1 MKTYD
6 IFKLSLSHVR
16 KSKMRSWLTI
26 VGIVIGV
33 ASIVAIISIGE
44 GMQASVQKSLG
55 SLGGDLIT
63 VYAASNLTD
72 KDVNM
77 IKQVP
82 GILYVNGVVSG
93 TSEIILGNEKA
104 SSVSINGIDTT
115 VWRSTITTDLES
127 GRYLQ
132 PGDSNSVVI
141 GYRLAHDIFLQPITQ
156 NRPITIG
163 GKTFKVVGIFAQ
175 SGGFGGTDEAVYMPA
190 DSARDVITD
199 PKERNQFSS
208 ITVKIAD
215 QNLADKVTA
224 DINQK
229 LMMSRHVNPR
239 TKDFTVIPFASIQ
252 EQISSITLAI
262 TMFLGSIAAVSLL
275 VGAVGI
281 ANTMFMSVMERTR
294 QIGLLKSLGAT
305 DNEVMKLF
313 LIESGLFGVV
323 GGVIGITV
331 GILISVLITAIGP
344 QMIGQGGAMTTVI
357 PPSLIIFALAF
368 SIIMGVLSGVMP
380 ARNAAKM
387 NPVDALRFEQ

>member
-1 MKTYD
+1 
-6 IFKLSLSHVR
+6 
-16 KSKMRSWLTI
+16 MRF
-26 VGIVIGV
+26 
-33 ASIVAIISIGE
+33 GE
-44 GMQASVQKSLG
+44 
-55 SLGGDLIT
+55 
-63 VYAASNLTD
+63 TD
-72 KDVNM
+72 N
-77 IKQVP
+77 
-82 GILYVNGVVSG
+82 
-93 TSEIILGNEKA
+93 
-104 SSVSINGIDTT
+104 
-115 VWRSTITTDLES
+115 
-127 GRYLQ
+127 
-132 PGDSNSVVI
+132 
-141 GYRLAHDIFLQPITQ
+141 
-156 NRPITIG
+156 
-163 GKTFKVVGIFAQ
+163 
-175 SGGFGGTDEAVYMPA
+175 AVYMPA
-190 DSARDVITD
+190 DSARDVITETM
-199 PKERNQFSS
+199 ERNQFSS

-239 TKDFTVIPFASIQ
+239 TKDFTVIAFASIQ

-294 QIGLLKSLGAT
+294 QIGLLKALGAT

-331 GILISVLITAIGP
+331 GILISVLISAIGS
-344 QMIGQGGAMTTVI
+344 QMIGPGGAMTTVI